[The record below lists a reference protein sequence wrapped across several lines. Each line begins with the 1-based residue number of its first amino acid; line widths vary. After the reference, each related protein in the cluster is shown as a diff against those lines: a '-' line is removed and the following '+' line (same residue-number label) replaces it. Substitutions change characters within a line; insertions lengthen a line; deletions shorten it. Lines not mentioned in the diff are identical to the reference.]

1 MSFEYDKK
9 SSSGGGMSEHVAQG
23 DVLQRVMLHTLVPL
37 QRHEQDHADQEPR
50 RGRGRGAGK
59 IPAKTYRDLQWDQ
72 VVAALVNASVTPEG
86 AQVLA
91 EMRPFGD
98 RASVEYRLQE
108 IAEAM
113 ELVEV
118 DEGPPLRGLR
128 DIRKAVAY
136 ARRGGVLAAEDLE
149 AVGKNGDV
157 AARCMRYFAGRS
169 ERAPVF
175 SRAARE
181 LDACVELRG
190 ALSHAI
196 ESGGRLSDHASPDL
210 GRLRRA
216 VQSHHDRISTRVDS
230 LLRSEKLENHLQDN
244 YFTVRDDR
252 YVLPIR
258 VSAKN
263 TVTGIVHGYSS
274 TGQTAFVE
282 PTELVELNNQ
292 LRWAQ
297 IELAEEEERVLA
309 RLSGLVADFA
319 SVLERNVE
327 VLAYLDVVTAC
338 AKFGR
343 QIRATVPEI
352 RDAGIQL
359 VQARHPLLYL
369 KMERKVDGERVNDTV
384 PNDIHLDEATRVLI
398 VSGPNTGGKTVA
410 LKTVGLCVLMA
421 RFGLPLPVADG
432 SSIALFETVFTDIGD
447 EQSIERDLSTFSGH
461 VVNINQ
467 FLPDC
472 NEGSLVL
479 LDELFTGTDPMQ
491 GAALAVSLLEVLA
504 SYGSTTIVTTHLEGL
519 KTLAYQNESF
529 ANASVG
535 FDIETLTPSYQLTI
549 GVPGSS
555 FAVRIAERLGLP
567 DKIVERARQVLEGQD
582 HHSVEEVLARLEDQ
596 MNELQKE
603 QKRLQ
608 HTRHEA
614 ERAHQKFKDKYASLL
629 TAERESIF
637 AETRKVREQLRQA
650 RGLIRDKVKELQAA
664 QVVERQDMTR
674 QDLQRMRD
682 ELQGSEQLLEQADA
696 YTKPAEASLEGRVRV
711 QPGELEEGMRVYSAS
726 FKRDGSVHKY
736 SAGDDQA
743 IVQIGAMKASVAV
756 SSLYYA
762 TEAARKAHLRGRVA
776 ASGRR
781 DAAGNVADVAGSAET
796 TMLLPQTSDNACDL
810 RGMRADEALEKMELF
825 LDAAYLRNL
834 GGVYIIHGH
843 GTGALKRAVRGE
855 LPLSP
860 YVREFRRGEHDEGG
874 DGVTIAFLKSTG

>member
-1 MSFEYDKK
+1 MNSEYDKK
-9 SSSGGGMSEHVAQG
+9 T
-23 DVLQRVMLHTLVPL
+23 DVLQRVMLHTLAPL
-37 QRHEQDHADQEPR
+37 RRQEQQDFGEADRQ
-50 RGRGRGAGK
+50 RGRGAGK
-59 IPAKTYRDLQWDQ
+59 IPQKTYRDLQWDQ
-72 VVAALVNASVTPEG
+72 VIAALLNASVTPEG

-91 EMRPFGD
+91 DMSPFGD

-113 ELVEV
+113 ELVEG

-136 ARRGGVLAAEDLE
+136 ARRGGTLAAEDLE

-157 AARCMRYFAGRS
+157 AARCMRYFAGRA

-175 SRAARE
+175 SQATRE
-181 LDACVELRG
+181 LDACVELRA

-230 LLRSEKLENHLQDN
+230 LLNSDKLENHLQDN

-282 PTELVELNNQ
+282 PTELIELNNQ

-319 SVLERNVE
+319 PSLERNVE

-343 QIRATVPEI
+343 KIRATVPEI
-352 RDAGIQL
+352 REAGLEL

-369 KMERKVDGERVNDTV
+369 KMERTVDGERVNDTV
-384 PNDIHLDEATRVLI
+384 PNDIHVDESTRVLI

-467 FLPDC
+467 FLPHC
-472 NEGSLVL
+472 NDGSLVL

-491 GAALAVSLLEVLA
+491 GAALAVSLLEELA
-504 SYGSTTIVTTHLEGL
+504 RYGSTTIVTTHLEGL

-529 ANASVG
+529 ANASMG

-549 GVPGSS
+549 GIPGSS

-567 DKIVERARQVLEGQD
+567 EKIVGRARQVLEGQD

-596 MNELQKE
+596 MSELQKE
-603 QKRLQ
+603 QRRLQ
-608 HTRHEA
+608 QTRHEA
-614 ERAHQKFKDKYASLL
+614 ERAQEKFKKKYAALL
-629 TAERESIF
+629 TEERETIF
-637 AETRKVREQLRQA
+637 GETRKVREQLRQA

-664 QVVERQDMTR
+664 QVVERADMTR

-682 ELQGSEQLLEQADA
+682 ELQASERLLEQADA
-696 YTKPAEASLEGRVRV
+696 YTKPAEATLQGRVRV
-711 QPGELEEGMRVYSAS
+711 QPAELEDGMRVYSAS
-726 FKRDGSVHKY
+726 FKRDGVIHKY

-743 IVQIGAMKASVAV
+743 IVQIGALKASVAV
-756 SSLYYA
+756 STLYYA
-762 TEAARKAHLRGRVA
+762 TEEERKAHMRGRVVSSGRKSTVGTI
-776 ASGRR
+776 ASG
-781 DAAGNVADVAGSAET
+781 GAEPT
-796 TMLLPQTSDNACDL
+796 ILLPQTGDNACDL

-843 GTGALKRAVRGE
+843 GTGSLKRAVRGE

-860 YVREFRRGEHDEGG
+860 YVKEFRRGEQNEGG
-874 DGVTIAFLKSTG
+874 DGVTIAFLKSAG